1 MKNTVWFALSDK
13 TRRKIISLLKIK
25 DLSAGEISDNFSLS
39 KPTISHHLAILKES
53 GIVDSKKE
61 KNNIIYK
68 QEIFEEHLIP
78 FSIDLVK
85 DTLRELGYADFIVK
99 PLPYFRDME
108 FMEIGW
114 YCLRAQKLESSV
126 QDMLRT

>member
-61 KNNIIYK
+61 KNNIIYSLNDK
-68 QEIFEEHLIP
+68 IVDELISA
-78 FSIDLVK
+78 F
-85 DTLRELGYADFIVK
+85 T
-99 PLPYFRDME
+99 
-108 FMEIGW
+108 FMG
-114 YCLRAQKLESSV
+114 LKRSV
-126 QDMLRT
+126 

>member
-25 DLSAGEISDNFSLS
+25 DLSAGEISDNFSLY

-61 KNNIIYK
+61 KNNIIYSLNDK
-68 QEIFEEHLIP
+68 IVDELISA
-78 FSIDLVK
+78 F
-85 DTLRELGYADFIVK
+85 T
-99 PLPYFRDME
+99 
-108 FMEIGW
+108 FMG
-114 YCLRAQKLESSV
+114 LKRSV
-126 QDMLRT
+126 

>member
-53 GIVDSKKE
+53 GIIDSKKE
-61 KNNIIYK
+61 KNNIIYSLNDK
-68 QEIFEEHLIP
+68 IVDELISA
-78 FSIDLVK
+78 F
-85 DTLRELGYADFIVK
+85 T
-99 PLPYFRDME
+99 
-108 FMEIGW
+108 FMG
-114 YCLRAQKLESSV
+114 LKRSV
-126 QDMLRT
+126 

>member
-53 GIVDSKKE
+53 GIVDSIKE
-61 KNNIIYK
+61 KNNIIYSLNDK
-68 QEIFEEHLIP
+68 IVDELISA
-78 FSIDLVK
+78 F
-85 DTLRELGYADFIVK
+85 T
-99 PLPYFRDME
+99 
-108 FMEIGW
+108 FMG
-114 YCLRAQKLESSV
+114 LKRSV
-126 QDMLRT
+126 

>member
-61 KNNIIYK
+61 KNNIIYSLNDK
-68 QEIFEEHLIP
+68 IVYELISA
-78 FSIDLVK
+78 F
-85 DTLRELGYADFIVK
+85 T
-99 PLPYFRDME
+99 
-108 FMEIGW
+108 FMG
-114 YCLRAQKLESSV
+114 LKRSV
-126 QDMLRT
+126 